1 MQSAWSNSQ
10 SKVNFAA
17 NAVTVEDLMSDYIIV
32 GAGSAGCILA
42 NRLSSDP
49 AVRVTLIEAG
59 GKDRNLM
66 YRMPAGYFELMK
78 SGMGNWNFET
88 VPQPGLNGRTMY
100 VPRGKVLGGSSSING
115 MAVSWG
121 NPGDYD
127 HWAALGNEGWSFRD
141 CLPYFKRVESYS
153 EGDEALRGRKGPVG
167 ITLANKTEMTQ
178 ISRSWIQAAIEAGHH
193 FNEDYNAKTPEGVA
207 IMQGNHANGLRQST
221 AHSYLRP
228 ALSRP
233 NLIVISQA
241 LVSRIVIKE
250 GRAVGVEYTDRSG
263 QHFCEASREVILS
276 GGAINSPQLLQL
288 SGIGHPDDIKAHG
301 LAVKHVLPGVGRNL
315 RDHLS
320 ISLKQRITRPYS
332 ALASLGPLG
341 MLSSFAKYLLFKSG
355 PAATNGLETWAHIKT
370 QANLEY
376 PDIQVYCLP
385 LMFSN
390 HGRDVIREEG
400 FMAGVTASR
409 PLSSGSVKIVS
420 ADPTAAPAIDPNY
433 LANPED
439 LKVLRDGLRM
449 ARDIIAQKPFDEFR
463 GSELAPGPQATTD
476 GELDHY
482 IRQNVSSIYHP
493 VGTCKMGHDDHAV
506 VDAELRVRG
515 IDGLR
520 VIDASIMPN
529 IPSGNTNFP
538 VMMLAEKGAEMIL
551 QSQ

>member
-1 MQSAWSNSQ
+1 
-10 SKVNFAA
+10 
-17 NAVTVEDLMSDYIIV
+17 MSDYIII

-127 HWAALGNEGWSFRD
+127 HWEDLGNQGWSFRD
-141 CLPYFKRVESYS
+141 CLPYFKRVESFA
-153 EGDEALRGRKGPVG
+153 EGDEEFRGRTGPVG
-167 ITLANKTEMTQ
+167 ITLAKRMEMTH
-178 ISRSWIQAAIEAGHH
+178 ISKSWIQAAVEAGHH

-207 IMQGNHANGLRQST
+207 IMQGNYANGLRQST

-228 ALSRP
+228 AMSRP
-233 NLIVISQA
+233 NLKIISNA

-250 GRAVGVEYTDRSG
+250 GRAVGVEYFDRSG
-263 QHFCEASREVILS
+263 LRFCEATREVILS

-288 SGIGHPDDIKAHG
+288 SGIGNPEDIKPHG
-301 LAVKHVLPGVGRNL
+301 LAVKHELPGVGRNL

-320 ISLKQRITRPYS
+320 ISLKQKITKPYS
-332 ALASLGPLG
+332 ALSSLGPLG
-341 MLSSFAKYLLFKSG
+341 MASSFAKYLLFRSG
-355 PAATNGLETWAHIKT
+355 PAATNGLETWAHVKT
-370 QANLEY
+370 QASLEY

-409 PLSSGSVKIVS
+409 PISSGSVKIVS
-420 ADPTAAPAIDPNY
+420 ADPTSAPAIDPNY
-433 LANPED
+433 LAD
-439 LKVLRDGLRM
+439 LDDLRVLRDGLRI
-449 ARDIIAQKPFDEFR
+449 ARDIISQKPFDAFR
-463 GSELAPGPQATTD
+463 GLELAPGKQATTD
-476 GELDHY
+476 GELDQY
-482 IRQNVSSIYHP
+482 IRQNALSIYHP
-493 VGTCKMGHDDHAV
+493 VGTCKMGNDDNAV
-506 VDAELRVRG
+506 VDTSLRVRG
-515 IDGLR
+515 LDGLR
-520 VIDASIMPN
+520 VIDASIMPK

-538 VMMLAEKGAEMIL
+538 VMMLAEKGAEMIMK
-551 QSQ
+551 SQK